1 MGGMSCN
8 EMSLV
13 PWQILKKSSD
23 YCVSVADYDV
33 AKTTAMLKDRK
44 FSKSSIIA
52 GECATP
58 GVIALIGLAN
68 NPKVRK
74 LLNLSEDSNILVIG
88 CEGNA
93 DVKLYKQLLSKGRK

>member
-13 PWQILKKSSD
+13 PWHILKKTNN
-23 YCVSVADYDV
+23 YCVSISDKNV
-33 AKTTAMLKDRK
+33 AKTVANLKDK
-44 FSKSSIIA
+44 KLSKTSIIG
-52 GECATP
+52 GECAAP
-58 GVIALIGLAN
+58 GIIALIGICN
-68 NPKVRK
+68 DIKTRK
-74 LLNLSEDSNILVIG
+74 LVNLNKNSNILLIG